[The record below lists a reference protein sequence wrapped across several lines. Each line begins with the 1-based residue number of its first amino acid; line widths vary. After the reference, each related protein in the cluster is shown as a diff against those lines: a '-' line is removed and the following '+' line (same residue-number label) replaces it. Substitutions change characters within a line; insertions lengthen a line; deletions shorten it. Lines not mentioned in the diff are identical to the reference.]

1 MTASMA
7 VSNLRDSFEE
17 RLISISGK
25 VDRIAENLI
34 DATDQVEH
42 NNRR

>member
-17 RLISISGK
+17 RLTSISEK

-34 DATDQVEH
+34 VATDQVDH
-42 NNRR
+42 NKQR